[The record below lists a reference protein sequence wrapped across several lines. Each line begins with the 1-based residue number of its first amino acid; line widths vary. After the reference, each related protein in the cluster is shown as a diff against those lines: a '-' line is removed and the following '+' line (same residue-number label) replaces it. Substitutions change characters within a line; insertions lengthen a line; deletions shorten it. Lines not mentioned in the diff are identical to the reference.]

1 MISKR
6 KSVLALTGFA
16 LAAMV
21 SVAPAHAQTAPKVK
35 LTTSLGDIV
44 VQLDPAKAPKTVENF
59 LAYVNDKHY
68 DGTVFHRVIDGF
80 MIQGGGFTADMV
92 QKPTKAPIPLEANNG
107 LKNDTYT
114 IAMART
120 GNPNSATS
128 QFFINVKDNA
138 MLNAPKT
145 VENFLAYVN
154 DKHYDG
160 TVFHR
165 VIDGFMIQGGGFTA
179 DMQQKPT
186 KAPIALEA
194 KNGLK
199 NDTYTIAMARTG
211 DPNSAT
217 SQFFINVK
225 DNAMLNAP
233 NPDGHG
239 YAVFGKVVE
248 GTAVVDK
255 IKAVA
260 TGNKGPHQN
269 VPNTPVT
276 ITSATVVK

>member
-1 MISKR
+1 MISR
-6 KSVLALTGFA
+6 RNSTLALASIA
-16 LAAMV
+16 LTAII
-21 SVAPAHAQTAPKVK
+21 SVAPVQAQDAPKVK
-35 LTTSLGDIV
+35 LATSMGDIV

-92 QKPTKAPIPLEANNG
+92 QKPTKAPIPLEASNG

-120 GNPNSATS
+120 SNPNSATS

-138 MLNAPKT
+138 MLNAP
-145 VENFLAYVN
+145 
-154 DKHYDG
+154 
-160 TVFHR
+160 
-165 VIDGFMIQGGGFTA
+165 Q
-179 DMQQKPT
+179 
-186 KAPIALEA
+186 
-194 KNGLK
+194 
-199 NDTYTIAMARTG
+199 
-211 DPNSAT
+211 
-217 SQFFINVK
+217 
-225 DNAMLNAP
+225 
-233 NPDGHG
+233 PDGHG

-269 VPNTPVT
+269 VPTTPVT
-276 ITSATVVK
+276 INSATLVK